1 MREGRRR
8 MCRGQIGRDELKSI
22 LASLALIATA
32 SASAVAITSGNSDER
47 VEGQSAPAE
56 LTDDADIEE
65 ARRAFLEDAVAPM
78 VKPASYDVT
87 IVEYTDYQCPFCR
100 AAHDALLKLTA
111 EDKNVRIIYRDW
123 PIFGAQSQRAARLAI
138 ASQWQGKHAAFHDA
152 LMKSPRPLSEKSIKA
167 AAQKAGV
174 NWAKLQTDLKAR
186 SAEIEALL
194 ERNDEQAMQ
203 LGLDGTPGFIIGETL
218 YAGGMDLAGLEE
230 AVADARK
237 ANASKRADQSTTDGG
252 I

>member
-1 MREGRRR
+1 M
-8 MCRGQIGRDELKSI
+8 KSI
-22 LASLALIATA
+22 LATLALIATA
-32 SASAVAITSGNSDER
+32 SASAVAITIGDSDER
-47 VEGQSAPAE
+47 VEGRSAPAE
-56 LTDDADIEE
+56 ATDDADIEE
-65 ARRAFLEDAVAPM
+65 ARRAFLEDTVAPT

-111 EDKNVRIIYRDW
+111 EDKKVRIIYRDW

-152 LMKSPRPLSEKSIKA
+152 LMKAPRPLSEHAMKA

-174 NWAKLQTDLKAR
+174 DWAKLQADLAAR
-186 SAEIEALL
+186 SSEIEALL

-203 LGLDGTPGFIIGETL
+203 LGLGGTPGFIIGETL
-218 YAGGMDLAGLEE
+218 YAGGMDLAGLKE

-237 ANASKRADQSTTDGG
+237 ANTSKSAAQLSTGG
-252 I
+252 GN